1 MIRLF
6 MTYDK
11 IIFETRKRY
20 LKGIE
25 KFYMGYY
32 PIATKFSD
40 IIWALIVIVFTK
52 NELFSQLTGGRG
64 MAP

>member
-40 IIWALIVIVFTK
+40 IIWACSL
-52 NELFSQLTGGRG
+52 N
-64 MAP
+64 